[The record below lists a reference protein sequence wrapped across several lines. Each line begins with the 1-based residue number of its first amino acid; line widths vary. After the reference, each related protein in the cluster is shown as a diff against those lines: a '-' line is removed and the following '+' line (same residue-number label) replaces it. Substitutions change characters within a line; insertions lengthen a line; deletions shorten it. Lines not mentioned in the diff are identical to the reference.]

1 MGRTSRAR
9 APQTA
14 TAERARRRPLEM
26 TTAERPDECS
36 RGRRP
41 GCATET
47 GFRHTRLSGTGPYDM
62 NASFMS
68 LELHERGI
76 HVV

>member
-1 MGRTSRAR
+1 V
-9 APQTA
+9 
-14 TAERARRRPLEM
+14 
-26 TTAERPDECS
+26 C
-36 RGRRP
+36 
-41 GCATET
+41 TEN
-47 GFRHTRLSGTGPYDM
+47 GLRHTRRSDTGPYDM